1 MFRRLFHFSP
11 DAEEAQD
18 ASLRDTRAD
27 DAEGGPD
34 AMAAATDSFDHV
46 YQSAAVKPPR
56 LAYGILKVADMLN
69 SQHLAGM
76 SNETKRSSILMAL
89 EAAGAEVDY
98 LLEDAV
104 FRQRALHEH
113 EEGLLK
119 TLKEFEAVKAAE
131 IARIQAELD
140 RLTAQCMANIQAHL
154 DEVAREQDS
163 LRAWQKRKQQEAQRI
178 TEAVKFCVPPGA
190 VVHNDGLSM
199 VLERAAAA
207 RR

>member
-11 DAEEAQD
+11 DAEEAPE
-18 ASLRDTRAD
+18 ASPEPRAD
-27 DAEGGPD
+27 DTGSQN
-34 AMAAATDSFDHV
+34 AAPVTTDSFEHV
-46 YQSAAVKPPR
+46 YQTAAIKPPR
-56 LAYGILKVADMLN
+56 LAYGILKVADMLA

-76 SNETKRSSILMAL
+76 SNEVKRNSILMAL

-113 EEGLLK
+113 EEALLK
-119 TLKEFEAVKAAE
+119 NLKEYEAAKAAE

-140 RLTAQCMANIQAHL
+140 RLTAQCMAKIQANL
-154 DEVAREQDS
+154 DEVAREQDA
-163 LRAWQKRKQQEAQRI
+163 LRGWQKRKQQEAQRI

-190 VVHNDGLSM
+190 VLHNEGLSM

-207 RR
+207 HR